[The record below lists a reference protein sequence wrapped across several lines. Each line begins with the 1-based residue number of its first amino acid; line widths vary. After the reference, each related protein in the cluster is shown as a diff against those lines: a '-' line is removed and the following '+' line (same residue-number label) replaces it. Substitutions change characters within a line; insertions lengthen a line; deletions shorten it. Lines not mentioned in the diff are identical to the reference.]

1 MSKLVNMRFPKIIR
15 NATQLMPQAY
25 DEFRLKRKGKGGLI
39 WQLMVYMTATLIGQH
54 VSFRHMN

>member
-1 MSKLVNMRFPKIIR
+1 MRFPKTIR

-25 DEFRLKRKGKGGLI
+25 DEFRLKRKAKGGLI

-54 VSFRHMN
+54 VSFRHLN

>member
-1 MSKLVNMRFPKIIR
+1 MRFPKIIR